1 MSFSPNQLLEL
12 FVVLC
17 SVRGFLYAFSKVR
30 SATAHAQSKSGPVRP
45 DTLPTRFSA
54 LLMAAQ
60 VIVCFFTPAIYIFT
74 VVGAGF
80 QQPPWMNAFALPKV
94 VSGVR
99 LEGVWK
105 NVLRVLAC
113 VASFSLRIIS
123 DNAFEHLSDQYHP
136 IGVRPGSLFTLL
148 RCISL
153 IDLGC
158 WGISVARNR
167 GSSRQ
172 VRTLGFVIPST
183 RTPII
188 PLLWFDNIQT
198 GAT

>member
-1 MSFSPNQLLEL
+1 MSLSPNQLLEL

-17 SVRGFLYAFSKVR
+17 SVHGFLYAFSKIR
-30 SATAHAQSKSGPVRP
+30 SVSAHAQSKSGPVRP
-45 DTLPTRFSA
+45 DTLPTRCFA
-54 LLMAAQ
+54 LFTAAQ
-60 VIVCFFTPAIYIFT
+60 VIVCFLTPAIYIFT

-80 QQPPWMNAFALPKV
+80 QQPPWMNALALPNV
-94 VSGVR
+94 VSGVS

-105 NVLRVLAC
+105 NVLRALAC
-113 VASFSLRIIS
+113 VASISLRIIS
-123 DNAFEHLSDQYHP
+123 DNVFEHLSDQYHP

-158 WGISVARNR
+158 WGISVARKR

-172 VRTLGFVIPST
+172 VRTPGFVTLST
-183 RTPII
+183 GTSII
-188 PLLWFDNIQT
+188 TFLSFDNIPT
-198 GAT
+198 NAT